1 HEEEQTIEHF
11 RQILRMTPE
20 NQHLYFRADLHYYKH
35 LMNILS
41 VTSLTGPSI
50 LEIIAPTL
58 KLYDNA
64 KSIESENCIT
74 SNKKLKYHYRT
85 SNCIQ
90 KISKQT
96 LNKTVLESV
105 MTLADDV
112 GEIAGDVS
120 WTDQGAANAPIR
132 DERILYDIAVIQKY
146 IRMHNSITTLIEALG
161 I

>member
-1 HEEEQTIEHF
+1 
-11 RQILRMTPE
+11 
-20 NQHLYFRADLHYYKH
+20 
-35 LMNILS
+35 
-41 VTSLTGPSI
+41 
-50 LEIIAPTL
+50 
-58 KLYDNA
+58 
-64 KSIESENCIT
+64 
-74 SNKKLKYHYRT
+74 
-85 SNCIQ
+85 
-90 KISKQT
+90 
-96 LNKTVLESV
+96 V